1 MPADMKKQDLRS
13 LLSGKSTG
21 ELEKLLAL
29 NPAEDNEAVDAAY
42 IATILEVIDERER
55 NEKEKSKRTL
65 DAWKEFGEYR
75 TEMKSQE
82 EAEADRI
89 EDPNRDHQLK
99 TEHCQKSRKHTP
111 VWRVGLIAAVIV
123 VLLCGTA
130 FGWNLF
136 RAIADWTEDVF
147 IFLTGQERTEDQNS
161 DVYVVLHNNVAQRTD
176 VPCVP
181 HWAPEGTQEAGTL
194 SINEQQDRYIVG
206 MGYNVQDRMFSI
218 RVILYKATLESQLN
232 TYQKDATICEEY
244 IVDGITHYIV
254 GNNKNLSAM
263 WVNGSV
269 EGYIQGDLTVEELK
283 LMIDSIYEE

>member
-29 NPAEDNEAVDAAY
+29 NPADDNEAIDAAY

-89 EDPNRDHQLK
+89 ENPNRDHQLK

-147 IFLTGQERTEDQNS
+147 IFLTGQERTEDQNL
-161 DVYVVLHNNVAQRTD
+161 DAYDILRNNVALRTD
-176 VPCVP
+176 VLCVP
-181 HWAPEGTQEAGTL
+181 HWAPEGTQEFGTL
-194 SINEQQDRYIVG
+194 SVNDRNDRCSVGHGYIAG
-206 MGYNVQDRMFSI
+206 ERRFSVRI
-218 RVILYKATLESQLN
+218 IIYTTTFDSQLN

-254 GNNKNLSAM
+254 GNNENISAM
-263 WVNGSV
+263 WINGTV
-269 EGYIQGDLTVEELK
+269 EGHIQGNLTVEEIK

>member
-65 DAWKEFGEYR
+65 DAWKQFGEYR

-147 IFLTGQERTEDQNS
+147 IFLTGQERTEDQNL
-161 DVYVVLHNNVAQRTD
+161 DAYDILRNNVALRTD
-176 VPCVP
+176 VLCVP
-181 HWAPEGTQEAGTL
+181 HWAPEGTQESGTL
-194 SINEQQDRYIVG
+194 SVTSRDDRCSIG
-206 MGYNVQDRMFSI
+206 MGYIADNRVFSVRLI
-218 RVILYKATLESQLN
+218 VYTATLDSQLN

-244 IVDGITHYIV
+244 VTNGIPHYIV
-254 GNNKNLSAM
+254 GNNENLSAM
-263 WVNGSV
+263 WINEMV
-269 EGYIQGDLTVEELK
+269 EGHIQGNLTVEELK